1 MLLTL
6 YTTEKILTEIIESE
20 ETFDDAKQKF
30 RPWYI
35 LIKKLKP
42 KLKFF
47 LDENSDYDE
56 SEDNI
61 IFSFIHENDLDGD
74 DRKDNKYLE
83 DIKEMK
89 AGLEM
94 SSSALFILD
103 VTAEKAR
110 KISSNYGVV
119 CHSFDETPET
129 CPIFQEGIELFCERK
144 EENRSW
150 KELLLPE
157 CVFPSNSL
165 IFVDRYLFSDD
176 TGDITYQDGLDNV
189 SEILNNVL
197 PPTLGPG
204 ASYSILFV
212 FDKIS
217 RKRNEDK
224 HNCNK
229 NNLSDSNEAFEGQNL
244 ESTDDFKW
252 ISSRINNVK
261 KELKKSRNYEIIIEA
276 LAVDRNC
283 GNYIDT
289 HNRRIISNYF
299 IINAANSLKAF
310 RKSESLYTQKISL
323 DWAASKGIIR
333 AFKSNFIEKDMR
345 NSLNGI
351 RKIVDSQ
358 KKSVDI
364 KRYSQNGNCAKR
376 IEDISNPLLKD

>member
-20 ETFDDAKQKF
+20 DTFDDAKQKF

-47 LDENSDYDE
+47 LAENSDYDE

-103 VTAEKAR
+103 VTAERAR
-110 KISSNYGVV
+110 KISSNYGVL
-119 CHSFDETPET
+119 CHPFDEAPET

-189 SEILNNVL
+189 FEILNHVL
-197 PPTLGPG
+197 PPTLGQG

-217 RKRNEDK
+217 RKRNENK
-224 HNCNK
+224 HNCYK
-229 NNLSDSNEAFEGQNL
+229 NNLNDSNETYEDQYS
-244 ESTDDFKW
+244 ESTEDFKW
-252 ISSRINNVK
+252 ISSRINKVK
-261 KELKKSRNYEIIIEA
+261 KI
-276 LAVDRNC
+276 
-283 GNYIDT
+283 
-289 HNRRIISNYF
+289 
-299 IINAANSLKAF
+299 
-310 RKSESLYTQKISL
+310 
-323 DWAASKGIIR
+323 
-333 AFKSNFIEKDMR
+333 
-345 NSLNGI
+345 
-351 RKIVDSQ
+351 
-358 KKSVDI
+358 
-364 KRYSQNGNCAKR
+364 
-376 IEDISNPLLKD
+376 